1 MLLVC
6 SDKQITVIEA
16 RRIQELGFNGPN
28 TRTFNECM
36 KTELNVN
43 PENISKFYFNDEKI
57 VPCVLIGLK
66 SGNLLAKQLSETEQ
80 IENNLDMPYF
90 SPNLQ
95 VWRTPLNS
103 KLLVTGSLGIDEN
116 LVELRNNYPRFE
128 LLVKDDETDQDILMR
143 ICRKEKKLEQNF
155 GKHTRKA
162 SKKLKTGEVHKFG
175 FTLYSVKPECH
186 SGDGKSIQTE
196 KKTEMR

>member
-1 MLLVC
+1 
-6 SDKQITVIEA
+6 
-16 RRIQELGFNGPN
+16 
-28 TRTFNECM
+28 M

-43 PENISKFYFNDEKI
+43 PENISKFDFNDEKI
-57 VPCVLIGLK
+57 VPRVLIGLK

-80 IENNLDMPYF
+80 IKNNLDMPYF

-116 LVELRNNYPRFE
+116 LLELRNNYPRFE

-162 SKKLKTGEVHKFG
+162 SKKLKTGEVNKFG
-175 FTLYSVKPECH
+175 FTLYIV
-186 SGDGKSIQTE
+186 
-196 KKTEMR
+196 